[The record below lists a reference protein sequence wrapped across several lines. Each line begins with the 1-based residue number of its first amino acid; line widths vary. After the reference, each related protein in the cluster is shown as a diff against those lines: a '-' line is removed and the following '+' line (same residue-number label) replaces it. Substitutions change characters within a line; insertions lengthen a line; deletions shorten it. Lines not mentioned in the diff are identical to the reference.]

1 MVITVNGDVN
11 KLSPVDSDYHVFEWI
26 PESPV
31 TSKIIQLHIQEVGP
45 YSGNAFGGIE
55 AIQVFGCVASRNVQR
70 RTSGWSNFNNNNN
83 NNIPPPAPRSPP
95 HPTYSPYTPLDPV
108 TLRTPGESSSYVMY
122 IVGALVTLM
131 VVILIGFMVVY

>member
-11 KLSPVDSDYHVFEWI
+11 KLSPVDSDYHVFGINHSKFLETLTLCYLRLEWI

-55 AIQVFGCVASRNVQR
+55 AIQVYGCVASRNVQR

-108 TLRTPGESSSYVMY
+108 TLRAPG
-122 IVGALVTLM
+122 GKKK
-131 VVILIGFMVVY
+131 